1 MERPV
6 KRRRV
11 SLDENDS
18 DAASPSAS
26 ENSSSAPLS
35 PQPPQEDEDDSEKA
49 MARPHLGTNAGSR
62 IKSKKTSSSSATQL
76 ATPQGQDEG
85 SNDLPL
91 SIQSSI
97 DPSST
102 RTFRD
107 LGLSPWLTTS
117 LNAMAIKNPTR
128 IQSAAIPPILQGRD
142 CIGGSRTGSGKTVAF
157 AAPILETWS
166 RDPRGIYA
174 VVLNPTRELAL
185 QIYEQISAVG
195 ARQGVRCCL
204 VTGGA
209 DQKAQA
215 LELGRR
221 PHVVIAT
228 PGRLAEHIETSGDE
242 TMRGL
247 RKVKFVVL
255 DEADRLLATGK
266 GSMLPAV
273 STCLDALPPSSERQ
287 TLLFTATV
295 TPEVRALKDAPR
307 AKGKPEVFV
316 TEVDTDSLTLPPTL
330 NQTYQLVNVLHKEK
344 YLHILLLTAANVEKP
359 TIIFCNR
366 TSTATLLEH
375 LLRLLN
381 HRVTS
386 LHSGLQHT
394 DRTNNLA
401 RFRARAARI
410 LIATDVAARGLDI
423 PSISL
428 VINYDLPR
436 NPDDYIHRVGRTARA
451 GRRGTAIS
459 LVGQRDV
466 ELVHAIEE
474 RVGREMAEYVEE
486 GVNVETR
493 VLRDALGIVGEK
505 KREAML
511 GIEEGRDVKGKRRR
525 GGGMKGLAVA

>member
-18 DAASPSAS
+18 DAASPRAS
-26 ENSSSAPLS
+26 ENSSSAPPS
-35 PQPPQEDEDDSEKA
+35 PQSPQEDGDESEKEI
-49 MARPHLGTNAGSR
+49 ARPHLGTNTISR
-62 IKSKKTSSSSATQL
+62 IKSKKNASASANQPP
-76 ATPQGQDEG
+76 ASAPQDGG

-102 RTFRD
+102 RTFLD
-107 LGLSPWLTTS
+107 LGLSPWLTAS
-117 LNAMAIKNPTR
+117 LNAMAIKSPTR
-128 IQSAAIPPILQGRD
+128 IQSAAIPPIMQGRD

-157 AAPILETWS
+157 AAPILATWS

-174 VVLNPTRELAL
+174 VVLTPTRELAL

-215 LELGRR
+215 LELARR
-221 PHVVIAT
+221 PHIVIAT
-228 PGRLAEHIETSGDE
+228 PGRLAEHIQTSGDE
-242 TMRGL
+242 TMKGL

-307 AKGKPEVFV
+307 AKGKPDVFV

-330 NQTYQLVNVLHKEK
+330 KQTYQLVNVLHKEK
-344 YLHILLLTAANVEKP
+344 YLHILLLTA
-359 TIIFCNR
+359 
-366 TSTATLLEH
+366 
-375 LLRLLN
+375 
-381 HRVTS
+381 
-386 LHSGLQHT
+386 
-394 DRTNNLA
+394 
-401 RFRARAARI
+401 
-410 LIATDVAARGLDI
+410 
-423 PSISL
+423 
-428 VINYDLPR
+428 
-436 NPDDYIHRVGRTARA
+436 
-451 GRRGTAIS
+451 
-459 LVGQRDV
+459 
-466 ELVHAIEE
+466 
-474 RVGREMAEYVEE
+474 
-486 GVNVETR
+486 
-493 VLRDALGIVGEK
+493 
-505 KREAML
+505 
-511 GIEEGRDVKGKRRR
+511 
-525 GGGMKGLAVA
+525 

>member
-26 ENSSSAPLS
+26 EDSSSAPPS
-35 PQPPQEDEDDSEKA
+35 PQPPHEDGDDSEKEIP
-49 MARPHLGTNAGSR
+49 RPHQNTNTVSR
-62 IKSKKTSSSSATQL
+62 IKSKKDAPASAIQL
-76 ATPQGQDEG
+76 STPQDGG

-102 RTFRD
+102 RTFLD
-107 LGLSPWLTTS
+107 LGLSPWLTAS
-117 LNAMAIKNPTR
+117 LNAMAIKTPTR

-174 VVLNPTRELAL
+174 VVLTPTRELAL

-228 PGRLAEHIETSGDE
+228 PGRLAEHIETSGDD
-242 TMRGL
+242 TMKGL

-330 NQTYQLVNVLHKEK
+330 KQTYQLVNVLHKEK
-344 YLHILLLTAANVEKP
+344 YLHILLLTAANAEKP

-386 LHSGLQHT
+386 LHSGLPHS
-394 DRTNNLA
+394 DRTKNLA

-451 GRRGTAIS
+451 GRQGTAIS

-474 RVGREMAEYVEE
+474 RVGREMVEYEEE

-493 VLRDALGIVGEK
+493 VLRDALGVVGEK

-525 GGGMKGLAVA
+525 DGGGMKGLAVA

>member
-11 SLDENDS
+11 SVDENDS

-35 PQPPQEDEDDSEKA
+35 PQPPQEDGDESEKET
-49 MARPHLGTNAGSR
+49 ARPHLGTSTVSR
-62 IKSKKTSSSSATQL
+62 IKSKKNASASNQPTISQV
-76 ATPQGQDEG
+76 QDGG

-102 RTFRD
+102 RTFLD
-107 LGLSPWLTTS
+107 LGLSPWLTAS

-174 VVLNPTRELAL
+174 VVLTPTRELAL

-215 LELGRR
+215 LELARR

-242 TMRGL
+242 TMKGL

-273 STCLDALPPSSERQ
+273 STCLDAFPPSSERQ

-307 AKGKPEVFV
+307 AKGKPDVFV

-330 NQTYQLVNVLHKEK
+330 K
-344 YLHILLLTAANVEKP
+344 
-359 TIIFCNR
+359 
-366 TSTATLLEH
+366 
-375 LLRLLN
+375 
-381 HRVTS
+381 
-386 LHSGLQHT
+386 
-394 DRTNNLA
+394 
-401 RFRARAARI
+401 
-410 LIATDVAARGLDI
+410 
-423 PSISL
+423 
-428 VINYDLPR
+428 
-436 NPDDYIHRVGRTARA
+436 
-451 GRRGTAIS
+451 
-459 LVGQRDV
+459 
-466 ELVHAIEE
+466 
-474 RVGREMAEYVEE
+474 
-486 GVNVETR
+486 
-493 VLRDALGIVGEK
+493 
-505 KREAML
+505 
-511 GIEEGRDVKGKRRR
+511 
-525 GGGMKGLAVA
+525 

>member
-11 SLDENDS
+11 SLDENELS
-18 DAASPSAS
+18 DAAFSSAS
-26 ENSSSAPLS
+26 EDSSSAPPS
-35 PQPPQEDEDDSEKA
+35 PQPPHEDGDESEKEV
-49 MARPHLGTNAGSR
+49 ARPHQGTNTVSR
-62 IKSKKTSSSSATQL
+62 IKSKKDAPAPATQPS
-76 ATPQGQDEG
+76 APQDGG

-102 RTFRD
+102 RTFLD
-107 LGLSPWLTTS
+107 LGLSPWLTAS

-174 VVLNPTRELAL
+174 VVLTPTRELAL

-228 PGRLAEHIETSGDE
+228 PGRLAEHIETSGDD
-242 TMRGL
+242 TMKGL

-330 NQTYQLVNVLHKEK
+330 KQTYQLVNVLHKEK
-344 YLHILLLTAANVEKP
+344 YLHIL
-359 TIIFCNR
+359 
-366 TSTATLLEH
+366 
-375 LLRLLN
+375 
-381 HRVTS
+381 
-386 LHSGLQHT
+386 
-394 DRTNNLA
+394 
-401 RFRARAARI
+401 
-410 LIATDVAARGLDI
+410 
-423 PSISL
+423 
-428 VINYDLPR
+428 
-436 NPDDYIHRVGRTARA
+436 
-451 GRRGTAIS
+451 
-459 LVGQRDV
+459 
-466 ELVHAIEE
+466 
-474 RVGREMAEYVEE
+474 
-486 GVNVETR
+486 
-493 VLRDALGIVGEK
+493 
-505 KREAML
+505 
-511 GIEEGRDVKGKRRR
+511 
-525 GGGMKGLAVA
+525 

>member
-11 SLDENDS
+11 SLDEDDS
-18 DAASPSAS
+18 DAASSSAS
-26 ENSSSAPLS
+26 EESSSAPPS
-35 PQPPQEDEDDSEKA
+35 PQPPHEDGDDDSEQE
-49 MARPHLGTNAGSR
+49 MAQPHQGTNAVSR
-62 IKSKKTSSSSATQL
+62 IKSKKDAPAPATQRPT
-76 ATPQGQDEG
+76 APPDGG
-85 SNDLPL
+85 RNDLPL

-102 RTFRD
+102 RTFLD
-107 LGLSPWLTTS
+107 LGLSPWLTAS
-117 LNAMAIKNPTR
+117 LTAMAIRHPTR
-128 IQSAAIPPILQGRD
+128 IQSAAIPPILHGRD

-174 VVLNPTRELAL
+174 VVLTPTRELAL

-228 PGRLAEHIETSGDE
+228 PGRLAEHIETSGDD
-242 TMRGL
+242 TMKGL

-255 DEADRLLATGK
+255 DEADRLLATGN

-307 AKGKPEVFV
+307 AKGKPDVFV

-330 NQTYQLVNVLHKEK
+330 KQTYQLVNVLHKEK
-344 YLHILLLTAANVEKP
+344 YLHVLLLTAANAEKP

-366 TSTATLLEH
+366 
-375 LLRLLN
+375 
-381 HRVTS
+381 
-386 LHSGLQHT
+386 
-394 DRTNNLA
+394 
-401 RFRARAARI
+401 
-410 LIATDVAARGLDI
+410 
-423 PSISL
+423 
-428 VINYDLPR
+428 
-436 NPDDYIHRVGRTARA
+436 
-451 GRRGTAIS
+451 
-459 LVGQRDV
+459 
-466 ELVHAIEE
+466 
-474 RVGREMAEYVEE
+474 
-486 GVNVETR
+486 
-493 VLRDALGIVGEK
+493 
-505 KREAML
+505 
-511 GIEEGRDVKGKRRR
+511 
-525 GGGMKGLAVA
+525 